1 MTRDK
6 WSDSLVWPL
15 VESNPELMAVF
26 LAFFT
31 IASLSLMNSI
41 VGVVVESTLASARAN
56 ADREQKERERVDQMV
71 LESMKQIFEDADTDK
86 SGKLDQ
92 DELRESFTNG
102 RVRDRLR
109 LLRLP
114 FKDLEMLFGI
124 LDDEAAGQVCDRV

>member
-1 MTRDK
+1 
-6 WSDSLVWPL
+6 
-15 VESNPELMAVF
+15 
-26 LAFFT
+26 
-31 IASLSLMNSI
+31 
-41 VGVVVESTLASARAN
+41 
-56 ADREQKERERVDQMV
+56 MV